1 MQASAFR
8 ILATWLVVQAISM
21 SCFAQPQ
28 QAEKRSQPR
37 HLPGGYRVRVWS
49 AHTNSNATADQGQ
62 GSTENSMVR
71 EADAETTQ
79 QHVTINGAGGQSGNE
94 AVNSTASI
102 PSQNPDR
109 PRLDA
114 PSPQENALP
123 NENEA
128 PPDENEAP
136 PSQNE
141 ALPNQ
146 NEPPPTT
153 TPKFEGLKLTTVTV
167 PAPAEATPQTVTI
180 TELASTVTQTVTA
193 SCQQQPSAA
202 QNLQTVIITE
212 VVSTVTETITA
223 SCRERAPSSSRSTQQ
238 QANADTHTVM
248 ASAST
253 TAVARPECP
262 LKPTGDSLQVI
273 CNGQMLSSP
282 SKPVGSAT
290 PSGQDGGNGVG
301 VSTIPIPESSK
312 PRTTY
317 SSGSPPAP
325 DSPPVVPVPGEG
337 IARTERASV
346 SRLVSTK
353 ADSSSSSSSAL
364 NEMAA
369 TATTTSNTVG
379 APPSPTSRPVSN
391 APDASA
397 PLEPAR
403 LAPNAAAVA
412 PAQPSVNLSGLTL
425 SSVLNLGNLVD
436 QPSTAPTQSAPA
448 AA

>member
-1 MQASAFR
+1 MA
-8 ILATWLVVQAISM
+8 
-21 SCFAQPQ
+21 
-28 QAEKRSQPR
+28 
-37 HLPGGYRVRVWS
+37 
-49 AHTNSNATADQGQ
+49 
-62 GSTENSMVR
+62 R

-282 SKPVGSAT
+282 SKPVAQDDVFFWLAASARF
-290 PSGQDGGNGVG
+290 PSSRSGARFVQQLLVGTQRDGGNGN
-301 VSTIPIPESSK
+301 
-312 PRTTY
+312 
-317 SSGSPPAP
+317 
-325 DSPPVVPVPGEG
+325 D
-337 IARTERASV
+337 
-346 SRLVSTK
+346 
-353 ADSSSSSSSAL
+353 
-364 NEMAA
+364 
-369 TATTTSNTVG
+369 
-379 APPSPTSRPVSN
+379 
-391 APDASA
+391 
-397 PLEPAR
+397 
-403 LAPNAAAVA
+403 
-412 PAQPSVNLSGLTL
+412 
-425 SSVLNLGNLVD
+425 D
-436 QPSTAPTQSAPA
+436 Q
-448 AA
+448 